1 MTKRLF
7 DLAGAA
13 LGLLLCLPLFAA
25 IAVAIKLDSP
35 GPVFFRQTRIGR
47 HGRPFR
53 IHKFRSMQARQPAG
67 AGAITVGRDPRIT
80 RVGAVL
86 RRWKLDELPQLID
99 VLDGSMSLI
108 GPRPEVPQ
116 YVALYPDALRRTV
129 LSVRPGITDPA
140 SIHFRNENDLLA
152 GADDPEAV
160 YRERILPEK
169 LRLQAEYVQSRSF
182 AGDMRILLRT
192 FVKIATE

>member
-1 MTKRLF
+1 
-7 DLAGAA
+7 
-13 LGLLLCLPLFAA
+13 
-25 IAVAIKLDSP
+25 
-35 GPVFFRQTRIGR
+35 
-47 HGRPFR
+47 
-53 IHKFRSMQARQPAG
+53 
-67 AGAITVGRDPRIT
+67 AGAITVGGDPRIT